1 MADANCTP
9 LSEVTVEG
17 TPNRLTHLVKKVAAH
32 SSVEVPQMGTASAH
46 LVLLSTIVKR
56 WEKPPV
62 AAGSGPTRSTWNW
75 LHLCV
80 YSGCD
85 LASRALLA
93 ASAEFGDVCSHSP
106 PYKTAGN

>member
-17 TPNRLTHLVKKVAAH
+17 TPNRLTHPVKKAAAH

-56 WEKPPV
+56 
-62 AAGSGPTRSTWNW
+62 
-75 LHLCV
+75 
-80 YSGCD
+80 
-85 LASRALLA
+85 
-93 ASAEFGDVCSHSP
+93 
-106 PYKTAGN
+106 